1 MKKIILATAFVATAF
16 TANAQ
21 NIIKN
26 GDFSTEV
33 NTETVNKTP
42 ASTDWFFFDKTE
54 GKTTF
59 ANVKDDNAHGNAVQI
74 ENTSDNSWYRSYV
87 GQRVQGAEKG
97 IYTLTFD
104 MKALTPKTQVRVFLK
119 SANNDKMFFL
129 REGFDINDETTKKQ
143 SAAAFSRAE
152 KKLDKWVK
160 VTAKFDL
167 SKAVN
172 NFASPQGVEAK
183 GGKINVTDASE
194 DMIKDFVVVI
204 QLQNKDTKA
213 LIDNVS
219 LLKK

>member
-33 NTETVNKTP
+33 NKETVNKTP
-42 ASTDWFFFDKTE
+42 TSTDWFFFDKTE

-152 KKLDKWVK
+152 KKRQMGE
-160 VTAKFDL
+160 
-167 SKAVN
+167 SN
-172 NFASPQGVEAK
+172 C
-183 GGKINVTDASE
+183 
-194 DMIKDFVVVI
+194 
-204 QLQNKDTKA
+204 
-213 LIDNVS
+213 
-219 LLKK
+219 

>member
-1 MKKIILATAFVATAF
+1 MAATF

-33 NTETVNKTP
+33 GTETVNKTP

-59 ANVKDDNAHGNAVQI
+59 ANAKDDNTHGNAVQI

-129 REGFDINDETTKKQ
+129 REGYYQQSDFLFLILIQDIV
-143 SAAAFSRAE
+143 SAATSVGCHRQYSFTYKVSDIPESR
-152 KKLDKWVK
+152 
-160 VTAKFDL
+160 
-167 SKAVN
+167 
-172 NFASPQGVEAK
+172 
-183 GGKINVTDASE
+183 
-194 DMIKDFVVVI
+194 
-204 QLQNKDTKA
+204 
-213 LIDNVS
+213 S
-219 LLKK
+219 LR